1 MLNMSKLI
9 SSIKMDLGVYGM
21 ALPFD
26 NPDEVFRDVLE
37 LKTIPTFS
45 QFQPYYIPLKMD
57 LDKAVEIEKNLQY
70 TIYELPDVFAD
81 SEILFVKKLE
91 EDLDS
96 FAHGY
101 LDTGALMGGISW
113 EDMMMGQAN
122 ANLASIAMPATTF
135 EYIAPNKIKIFND
148 SFMYSRKVRLEI
160 AVQHSNNLSTI
171 SKTAEYSFT
180 KLATLDIKMMLY
192 NNLKHYN
199 DLQTAYGN
207 INLKIDDWS
216 NAESE
221 RTELLREWEDTYHMD
236 ITQFIIL

>member
-57 LDKAVEIEKNLQY
+57 LDKAIEVEKNLQY
-70 TIYELPDVFAD
+70 CIYELPDAFGD

-101 LDTGALMGGISW
+101 LDTGALMGGMSW
-113 EDMMMGQAN
+113 GDMMMGQAN
-122 ANLASIAMPATTF
+122 SNLASMAMPAVTF
-135 EYIAPNKIKIFND
+135 EYIAPNKIKIYND
-148 SFMYSRKVRLEI
+148 SFMYSRKIRMEI
-160 AVQHSNNLSTI
+160 AIEHSKNLSTI
-171 SKTAEYSFT
+171 SKTAQYSFT

-199 DLQTAYGN
+199 DLQTAFGN
-207 INLKIDDWS
+207 INLKIDDWA
-216 NAESE
+216 NAESD
-221 RTELLREWEDTYHMD
+221 RADLSREWEENYHLD
-236 ITQFIIL
+236 ITQFIII

>member
-113 EDMMMGQAN
+113 GDMMMGQAN